1 MSDKKRVAWLD
12 SLRVLASFFVIISH
26 FSYVAAESPTVH
38 DFLQKY
44 IFNIGGLG
52 VTFFFAISGY
62 LAANSL
68 KYSTSVKEFYRRKVI
83 RIIIPYVAAYIVFG
97 AIFSILALIEPS
109 LNAHSP
115 LHFFN
120 ETGNFLAIIIGM
132 LPIEVNFLYYFKI
145 QNFGII
151 GEWFIGTIIIIYLLA
166 PLLKFL
172 MNKNPFLPYVLSLL
186 SIYLVGPYLVSLQEQ
201 GIVMNAGML
210 FFVRIPEFLLGMIL
224 YQCKDK
230 IDKFPAKIVISVFL
244 VFSIYNLIY
253 SESISIMGKLTHST
267 GFWGFEFAA
276 LLWVWVIYIFL
287 QWLNE
292 HFEKILKPFNNF
304 SNISYMA
311 MLIHHVIIYSLNY
324 VFHFETFGFGK
335 MFLFLLLTIF
345 LTVVLSKFIHL
356 IYKPIEE
363 KLIRMKS

>member
-1 MSDKKRVAWLD
+1 MSDKKRIAWLD
-12 SLRVLASFFVIISH
+12 SLRVLASFLVIVSH
-26 FSYVAAESPTVH
+26 FSYVASESPIVH

-44 IFNIGGLG
+44 IFNIGGVG

-68 KYSTSVKEFYRRKVI
+68 KHSTSIKEFYRRKVI
-83 RIIIPYVAAYIVFG
+83 RIIIPYVAAYIVLG
-97 AIFSILALIEPS
+97 AILSILALFEPS
-109 LNAHSP
+109 FNVRSP
-115 LHFFN
+115 LHFLN

-132 LPIEVNFLYYFKI
+132 LPIEVNFLYYFQL

-151 GEWFIGTIIIIYLLA
+151 GEWFIGAIILIYLLA
-166 PLLKFL
+166 PLLKFFI
-172 MNKNPFLPYVLSLL
+172 NKNPFLTYFLSLL
-186 SIYLVGPYLVSLQEQ
+186 SIYLVAPYFASLQEQ
-201 GIVMNAGML
+201 GIIITAVGL

-230 IDKFPAKIVISVFL
+230 IDKFPIKPVIFLFL

-253 SESISIMGKLTHST
+253 SEKISIIGKLTNST
-267 GFWGFEFAA
+267 GFWGFEFMA
-276 LLWVWVIYIFL
+276 LLSVWLIYIFL

-311 MLIHHVIIYSLNY
+311 MLIHHVIIYSLND
-324 VFHFETFGFGK
+324 VFHFETFGFEK

-345 LTVVLSKFIHL
+345 LTVALSKFIHL

-363 KLIRMKS
+363 KLIRMKL